1 MERGSSINIQ
11 DMKLEAYEHNHRT
24 YTPSYAIDT
33 SDKNEYLNLVNDK
46 LFIEKNNKLGKYEKI
61 DFEKIQSIFE
71 DRHKETTKRT
81 AQKSIKWFKEAVVN
95 TNHTTTMEQLQ
106 KLSKVLQNE
115 FNVMPLDIAHHKDE
129 GYIDD
134 QGNKNINYHC
144 HIIFVNADKNGITK
158 KWDKAELR
166 KLQTR
171 VAEILEMPRGIDK
184 RISGNRRLEHKE
196 YKKHINEVNELKKQN
211 LELSKELK
219 ATKKVLSMTKSENEE
234 LATYKYRFNNASD
247 TIKELEHKNNQ
258 LLELFESLGLNEI
271 KQKTQDISKIKKM
284 LLEKLALEYNQER
297 DKLKQSQQATQKQ
310 YSELKKDN
318 DNKKELIQSTFRV
331 LTNNVDNVNNSNKNN
346 KKNQLDIG

>member
-61 DFEKIQSIFE
+61 DFQKIQSIFE

-95 TNHTTTMEQLQ
+95 TNSTTTMEQL
-106 KLSKVLQNE
+106 KMLSKVLQNE

-134 QGNKNINYHC
+134 LGNKNINYHC

-196 YKKHINEVNELKKQN
+196 YKKYINEVNELKKQN

-219 ATKKVLSMTKSENEE
+219 ATQKVLSMTKQENKE
-234 LATYKYRFNNASD
+234 LATYKDRFNNASD
-247 TIKELEHKNNQ
+247 TIKQMQNEKNE
-258 LLELFESLGLNEI
+258 LLELFNALGLNEI
-271 KQKTQDISKIKKM
+271 KQKTQDNIKKIKQM

-310 YSELKKDN
+310 YQELKKDN
-318 DNKKELIQSTFRV
+318 DNKKELINEAFKKQ
-331 LTNNVDNVNNSNKNN
+331 LTNNVNNKNSY
-346 KKNQLDIG
+346 DIDR

>member
-1 MERGSSINIQ
+1 MERRSSINIQ
-11 DMKLEAYEHNHRT
+11 DMKLDAYEHNHRT

-33 SDKNEYLNLVNDK
+33 ADKNEYLNLVNDK

-61 DFEKIQSIFE
+61 DFQKIQSIFE

-95 TNHTTTMEQLQ
+95 TNHTTTIEQLK

-134 QGNKNINYHC
+134 LGNKNINYHC

-196 YKKHINEVNELKKQN
+196 YKKYINEVNELKKQN

-219 ATKKVLSMTKSENEE
+219 ETQRVLTLTKSQNKE
-234 LATYKYRFNNASD
+234 LATFKSRFENASD
-247 TIKELEHKNNQ
+247 TIKKLESEKSEMQ
-258 LLELFESLGLNEI
+258 ELFESLGLNEI

-310 YSELKKDN
+310 YQELKKDN
-318 DNKKELIQSTFRV
+318 ENKKELINEAFKKQ
-331 LTNNVDNVNNSNKNN
+331 LTKNVDNKNINNKNN
-346 KKNQLDIG
+346 KSIDISY